1 MRIFYVGQVSPQPNS
16 LSSRIWEINI
26 LQALRAS
33 HEVVLPTHYIN
44 TFDVEKNTDF
54 NEAEFLRTNS
64 EALLSEIR
72 TAHSEKKID
81 LFLSYF
87 YSTNIDPAVLL
98 QIHDLGIVTMNMY
111 FNALHQ
117 FELVKDIAPL
127 FDFCLVP
134 EKEAMER
141 YRDIGAHPIRF
152 PMAANPAFYTPQN
165 LPKEF
170 DVVFIGSRYLN
181 RESYASYLYQHGID
195 VHVFGPDWLAPAT
208 SPEPQKVQPRKR
220 VLWKIKS
227 ILRLLRQG
235 SLDEIFWVIG
245 RNLKEITSRLHSAKL
260 PPSNIH
266 PGLTDEEMVKMYSR
280 AKIILNFSETMI
292 FDSKH
297 RGKVRNIIKLRDFEV
312 PMSGGFAI
320 TGCQEELHEYYR
332 VGSEI
337 ICYRNKQD
345 LLKKVQYYLAHEEE
359 REAISRAGHERALHS
374 HTWEKRFAEAFSE
387 AGLI

>member
-1 MRIFYVGQVSPQPNS
+1 MRIFYVGQISPQPNS

-44 TFDVEKNTDF
+44 IFDVEKHNDF
-54 NEAEFLRTNS
+54 NETEFRRTNS

-87 YSTNIDPAVLL
+87 YSTNIDPEVLL
-98 QIHDLGIVTMNMY
+98 KIQDLGIVTMNMY
-111 FNALHQ
+111 FNSLHQ
-117 FELVKDIAPL
+117 FELVKSIAPL
-127 FDFCLVP
+127 FNFCLVP
-134 EKEAMER
+134 ETEAMEH
-141 YRDIGAHPIRF
+141 YHNIGARPIRF
-152 PMAANPAFYTPQN
+152 PMAANPMFYTPQN
-165 LPKEF
+165 LPKDF

-181 RESYASYLYQHGID
+181 RESYASYLYQHGIEM
-195 VHVFGPDWLAPAT
+195 HVFGPDWLTPAV
-208 SPEPQKVQPRKR
+208 SPGPGKAHATNRMVGKM
-220 VLWKIKS
+220 KS
-227 ILRLLRQG
+227 ILTLLRQG
-235 SLDEIFWVIG
+235 SMDEIFWVLS
-245 RNLKEITSRLHSAKL
+245 RNLKEITSRLHRTTL
-260 PPSNIH
+260 PSSNIH

-337 ICYRNKQD
+337 ICYRNKKD
-345 LLKKVQYYLAHEEE
+345 LLKKVRYYLAHKEE
-359 REAISRAGHERALHS
+359 REAISRAGHERALQS
-374 HTWEKRFAEAFSE
+374 HTWEKRFADAFLE
-387 AGLI
+387 AGLL